1 MANMHKALVSR
12 KEWHY
17 IRMVLLLEDEL
28 MSAKL
33 FLIDGSA
40 QIYRAYFAFSK
51 MALRTKSGEPT
62 SAIYGF
68 LLMLFTLLEKE
79 KPTHLAL
86 AFDRPEPTFRHTM
99 YRDYKATRE
108 KMPQDLV
115 AQLPRLRQVLQT
127 MGLTV
132 LEKPGW
138 EADDIIGTLARRGHS
153 EGFEVYMVSGDK
165 DFQQLVEEG
174 IFVYDPKKEG
184 TQILDAKGVEENFG
198 VVPER
203 VCDVL
208 GLMGDASDN
217 VPGVSGVGLKTAA
230 ALVKTY
236 GSLEAALE
244 HASEISKPAL
254 REALLRDRDQA
265 LLSKRLVTIDT
276 HAPVEFSTDAFR
288 LKPFD
293 SPEVEEMLRE
303 LEFKTLLKYLPVR
316 KKETP
321 KSERDYRAI
330 LEVEELQRLLETWQR
345 EKRMVSIDLETTSID
360 SMQAELVGASFSV
373 QNGEAFFVPIS
384 ELHGTPANLREFRRF
399 GKPVDKRILAFL
411 TVAAPL
417 YEDET
422 IPKTGQNLKYDGLV
436 LRSYGVEVKGI
447 AFDTLLAAS
456 LLDPGA
462 KQLSL
467 DALSQKYLHLDKIP
481 TSALIGSGKNQRS
494 MFEVETSQLTEYA
507 CEDADYALRLTHVL
521 GNLLSEEKLEGLLR
535 DIEMPLLPVLLEM
548 EYAGVRLDLTLLGE
562 MSKEL
567 ERDLHRLEGE
577 CYALAGLHFNLN
589 SPKQLAEVLFDKLK
603 LPVQHKTKSG
613 RSTDVATLTHLAT
626 SHELPARL
634 LDYRMLAKLK
644 STYADALPTLVH
656 ADTGR
661 VHTTFSQ
668 AATATGRLSSANP
681 NLQNIPIRTPVGR
694 RIREAFIPGERGWV
708 IFSVDYSQIELRI
721 MAHLSRDERLR
732 AAFERGGDV
741 HRETAAL
748 IYGVSPEEV
757 LPEMRRAA
765 KTVNFG
771 MIYGQTD
778 FGLAEELGIPRH
790 EARAFRD
797 RYFQLYPG
805 VKNFME
811 ETIRECRKTGVVS
824 TLVGRQRRIPDINA
838 SERQV
843 REFAERTAINTPV
856 QGTAADMIKLAMVRI
871 ARKLREKMLAVRMIL
886 QVHDELVFE
895 LPEDEVETLKVVAR
909 AEMTEAL
916 PLSVPVVVD
925 FGYGKNWLEAHG

>member
-1 MANMHKALVSR
+1 
-12 KEWHY
+12 
-17 IRMVLLLEDEL
+17 
-28 MSAKL
+28 MSARL

-51 MALRTKSGEPT
+51 MALRTKSGEPI

-68 LLMLFTLLEKE
+68 LLMLFALLEKE

-86 AFDRPEPTFRHTM
+86 AFDRPEPTFRHTLCA
-99 YRDYKATRE
+99 DYKATRE
-108 KMPQDLV
+108 KMPEDLV

-127 MGLTV
+127 MDLTV
-132 LEKPGW
+132 LERPGW
-138 EADDIIGTLARRGHS
+138 EADDIIGTLARKGHS

-174 IFVYDPKKEG
+174 VFVYDPKKEG
-184 TQILDAKGVEENFG
+184 TPIIDAKRVEENFG
-198 VVPER
+198 VSPER

-208 GLMGDASDN
+208 GLMGDKSDN

-230 ALVKTY
+230 SLVKTY

-244 HASEISKPAL
+244 HANEISKPAL
-254 REALLRDRDQA
+254 REALLRDHDQA

-276 HAPVEFSTDAFR
+276 HAPVEFSADAFR

-293 SPEVEEMLRE
+293 SPEVEDMLGE

-316 KKETP
+316 RKETSKP
-321 KSERDYRAI
+321 ERDYRAI

-345 EKRMVSIDLETTSID
+345 EKKMVSIDLETTSID
-360 SMQAELVGASFSV
+360 SMQAELVGASFAV
-373 QNGEAFFVPIS
+373 REGEAFFVPIS
-384 ELHGTPANLREFRRF
+384 ELHGMPANPREFRRF
-399 GKPVDKRILAFL
+399 GKPVDKHILAFL
-411 TVAAPL
+411 TVAAPF

-422 IPKTGQNLKYDGLV
+422 VPKTGQNLKYDGLV
-436 LRSYGVEVKGI
+436 LRTYGVEVKGI

-462 KQLSL
+462 KQPSL
-467 DALSQKYLHLDKIP
+467 DFLSQKYLHLDKIP
-481 TSALIGSGKNQRS
+481 TSALIGSGKSQRS

-507 CEDADYALRLTHVL
+507 CEDADYALRLTHSL
-521 GNLLSEEKLEGLLR
+521 GSLLHDEKLDGLLR

-567 ERDLHRLEGE
+567 ERDLGRLEEE
-577 CYALAGLHFNLN
+577 CYALAGLRFNLN

-626 SHELPARL
+626 SHDLPARL
-634 LDYRMLAKLK
+634 LDYRTLAKLK

-656 ADTGR
+656 PNTGR

-681 NLQNIPIRTPVGR
+681 NLQNIPIRTSVGR

-721 MAHLSRDERLR
+721 MAHLSQDERLR

-838 SERQV
+838 SGRQE

-871 ARKLREKMLAVRMIL
+871 ARRLRQEMLAVRMIL

-895 LPEDEVETLKVVAR
+895 LPEDEVETLKVVAK

-916 PLSVPVVVD
+916 PLSVPIVVD